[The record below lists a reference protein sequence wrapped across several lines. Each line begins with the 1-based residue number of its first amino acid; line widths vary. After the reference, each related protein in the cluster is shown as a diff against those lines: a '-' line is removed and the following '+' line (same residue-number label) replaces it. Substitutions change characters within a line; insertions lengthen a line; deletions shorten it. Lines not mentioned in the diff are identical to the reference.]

1 MIIKRQ
7 DPRSLVRK
15 IKQEQTLN
23 ATLSKNIKELKTL
36 YQNKKIESEHLKD
49 LLKRE
54 IETNQKLNLELES
67 LRSQIL

>member
-23 ATLSKNIKELKTL
+23 VTLSKNIEELKTL
-36 YQNKKIESEHLKD
+36 YQNKKIENKHLKD

-54 IETNQKLNLELES
+54 IETNQKLNLELKS